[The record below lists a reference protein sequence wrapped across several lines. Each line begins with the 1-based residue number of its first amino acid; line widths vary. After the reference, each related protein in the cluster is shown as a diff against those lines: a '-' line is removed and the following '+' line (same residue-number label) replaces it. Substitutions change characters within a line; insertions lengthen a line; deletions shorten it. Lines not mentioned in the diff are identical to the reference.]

1 MLLSTQ
7 VHPRHLLPISYQRH
21 YKLVLGNR
29 SLCRCLYDG
38 LAQYEE
44 QGVKIMDSFSQM
56 LATTCTV
63 IRDENAAESSSR
75 AVGSVISFLSTMA
88 TKFLQMVLLCAEV
101 SRPRTLVDWRVGAHC
116 LYRSSVERGYRMFEC
131 KNMALIA
138 HCLTVAIGLVMRT
151 GDKTAIG
158 TIAMLASDTEQ
169 RSTLQKEVRSFV
181 KLIAIVAVTMAAL
194 CFVGSV
200 YLQKARART
209 PLSSSLSMAS

>member
-1 MLLSTQ
+1 
-7 VHPRHLLPISYQRH
+7 
-21 YKLVLGNR
+21 
-29 SLCRCLYDG
+29 
-38 LAQYEE
+38 
-44 QGVKIMDSFSQM
+44 
-56 LATTCTV
+56 
-63 IRDENAAESSSR
+63 
-75 AVGSVISFLSTMA
+75 
-88 TKFLQMVLLCAEV
+88 
-101 SRPRTLVDWRVGAHC
+101 
-116 LYRSSVERGYRMFEC
+116 
-131 KNMALIA
+131 
-138 HCLTVAIGLVMRT
+138 MRT